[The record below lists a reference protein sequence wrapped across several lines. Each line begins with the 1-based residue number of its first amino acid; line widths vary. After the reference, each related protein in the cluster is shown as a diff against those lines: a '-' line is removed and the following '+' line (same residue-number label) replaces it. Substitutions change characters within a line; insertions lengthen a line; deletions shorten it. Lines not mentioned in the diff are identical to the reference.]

1 MTITIELT
9 DDEVLAL
16 DTEKQPNESYED
28 VIHRLVGPLVARGV
42 SIKFNQLMAR
52 FKNVPLA
59 KQAKILD
66 VLDKMTF

>member
-42 SIKFNQLMAR
+42 SIKFNQLMTR